1 MTGPLMKGPEPHH
14 SPVDPRR
21 PVSFSAVAPDFTGY
35 SHQELEAMVE
45 HADPARVS
53 TVAEKLKGA
62 AKDIKDV
69 GEDLKKYIAH
79 VPWEGEGGDAF
90 RNWGADMAN
99 ATLKLGDCSEAAGKW
114 MHEAASMLDHAQ
126 RAMPKYS
133 TSAKST
139 LNAYLSHHP
148 QPLGMVPDPLT
159 ANGDGGL
166 QGAGPTQAQAF
177 AAQQRLHDDH
187 MQAAQ
192 QIGNLVQAYGH
203 SEHQIWAVERPNFPV
218 IPVKFMPERR
228 ATDDRQYEPMPG
240 AAGGSQGNEGSAVT
254 MPQGGAPSGGGVGS
268 ATPAISPLGVAPSV
282 PPVATGIDGGVA
294 VPTAPP
300 VPSTGTV
307 PPSGAS
313 LPSPPASQP
322 PGVVIPPTIGVGP
335 GTSGVPAGGSR
346 LPSGA
351 RPPVRQG
358 RGSVGGLPLP
368 HLPDASRDG
377 IAGGRPVPR
386 ETGTPSAGA
395 PRGSIFGAEP
405 GETQGQG
412 RPPMSPGGGFA
423 AAPGAPAGSRS
434 VTSGRRLA
442 TQPGG
447 VIGGQG
453 TSRPGAQGDRPF
465 TPGGTGLVRGG
476 RPGEGSGSS
485 AVGNQAGLTPHA
497 LGSGGPQPR
506 GRRAGQRPD
515 YLMEDEETWT
525 QGSRRVSPPVID

>member
-1 MTGPLMKGPEPHH
+1 M
-14 SPVDPRR
+14 
-21 PVSFSAVAPDFTGY
+21 
-35 SHQELEAMVE
+35 
-45 HADPARVS
+45 
-53 TVAEKLKGA
+53 
-62 AKDIKDV
+62 
-69 GEDLKKYIAH
+69 KKYIAH

-307 PPSGAS
+307 PPVWRQLAVAPCFAAAWCCHPADHRGGTRNLRSTGGRK
-313 LPSPPASQP
+313 PPA
-322 PGVVIPPTIGVGP
+322 VG
-335 GTSGVPAGGSR
+335 SPAS
-346 LPSGA
+346 
-351 RPPVRQG
+351 
-358 RGSVGGLPLP
+358 
-368 HLPDASRDG
+368 
-377 IAGGRPVPR
+377 
-386 ETGTPSAGA
+386 GA
-395 PRGSIFGAEP
+395 PR
-405 GETQGQG
+405 QGQ
-412 RPPMSPGGGFA
+412 RRRASLA
-423 AAPGAPAGSRS
+423 SSARCVARRHCRWAPGAQRDRDAVGRCPTRVDFRS
-434 VTSGRRLA
+434 
-442 TQPGG
+442 
-447 VIGGQG
+447 G
-453 TSRPGAQGDRPF
+453 TWRD
-465 TPGGTGLVRGG
+465 TGTGASSDVTRWRVCRRTGCPG
-476 RPGEGSGSS
+476 R
-485 AVGNQAGLTPHA
+485 
-497 LGSGGPQPR
+497 
-506 GRRAGQRPD
+506 
-515 YLMEDEETWT
+515 
-525 QGSRRVSPPVID
+525 